1 MLFIHAHLMTME
13 PTPTGFLTI
22 EDGFLLTQDGRIQ
35 NLGPMSQ
42 CPALSDFPAQEV
54 YDLAGK
60 SVYPGF
66 IDAHC
71 HMGLAE
77 EGLNFE
83 GDDLNEMTDPVTPHL
98 RGIDAIN
105 PLNKSFS
112 EAVDAAITTVITGPG
127 SANAI
132 GGQFC
137 AIKTF
142 GHNVDRMVL
151 KAPVAMKFALGENP
165 KTVYHGKNLAP
176 NTRMATASLIRE
188 QLTKAQRYRQDKNK
202 ALEDE
207 ESFDPPE
214 YDAKCEALLPLLE
227 RKIPA
232 HFHAHRADDIFTAL
246 RIAAEFDLRF
256 VIVHGTEGHLIADIL
271 AGEEVRVLA
280 GPILCDRSKPELRN
294 LTPANPGLLAGAG
307 VQTAIITD
315 HPVIPVQYLPL
326 CAALAVREGMEEGD
340 ALRAIT
346 ITPARICGLDR
357 RVGSIAP
364 GKDADLAVFDQH
376 PLSFSAKPRLVFCGG
391 KRVKG

>member
-1 MLFIHAHLMTME
+1 M
-13 PTPTGFLTI
+13 
-22 EDGFLLTQDGRIQ
+22 
-35 NLGPMSQ
+35 
-42 CPALSDFPAQEV
+42 
-54 YDLAGK
+54 
-60 SVYPGF
+60 
-66 IDAHC
+66 
-71 HMGLAE
+71 
-77 EGLNFE
+77 
-83 GDDLNEMTDPVTPHL
+83 
-98 RGIDAIN
+98 
-105 PLNKSFS
+105 
-112 EAVDAAITTVITGPG
+112 
-127 SANAI
+127 
-132 GGQFC
+132 
-137 AIKTF
+137 
-142 GHNVDRMVL
+142 
-151 KAPVAMKFALGENP
+151 
-165 KTVYHGKNLAP
+165 
-176 NTRMATASLIRE
+176 
-188 QLTKAQRYRQDKNK
+188 
-202 ALEDE
+202 
-207 ESFDPPE
+207 
-214 YDAKCEALLPLLE
+214 PLLE